1 MASAAPRLIVDV
13 VLPTPPFW
21 LTTATTLPTGRS
33 SGTAGGCTTC
43 GASTNGSSAS
53 TSGGS
58 GRTSKTTSTSDAGA
72 CSGGG
77 AATWAEAGRL
87 RGGARPRG
95 RGAGAA
101 VG

>member
-33 SGTAGGCTTC
+33 SGGACGCTAC

-53 TSGGS
+53 TSSGS
-58 GRTSKTTSTSDAGA
+58 GTTSNTTSTSEAGA
-72 CSGGG
+72 CRDGVVPP
-77 AATWAEAGRL
+77 WAEAVRL
-87 RGGARPRG
+87 AGATGP
-95 RGAGAA
+95 GAGGGGE
-101 VG
+101 V